1 MTDMDWVKQQ
11 LTEGKVTQPV
21 GTAVLR
27 LFEVWDTM
35 THTAETAKDTIDVF
49 AKLALG
55 HALVDPEPEIQ
66 GQWVAAHPGFVKVAD
81 TVRVK
86 ADAFDGSTGTIH
98 NGRVGR
104 VVAVR
109 SGNVIINSTDGKAP
123 KLEGA
128 HYSPFQLEKLFVQ

>member
-1 MTDMDWVKQQ
+1 MTDPEWIRQQ
-11 LTEGKVTQPV
+11 LTEGRVTQPV

-35 THTAETAKDTIDVF
+35 THTDATAQDTIDVF
-49 AKLALG
+49 SKLALG
-55 HALVDPEPEIQ
+55 HALVDPAPEVQ
-66 GQWVAAHPGFVKVAD
+66 GLWAAAHPGFVVVGD

-86 ADAFDGSTGTIH
+86 ADAFDGSTGLVH

-109 SGNVIINSTDGKAP
+109 SGNVIINTTDDKMP
-123 KLEGA
+123 RLEGS
-128 HYSPFQLEKLFVQ
+128 HYSPFMLEKFMAV